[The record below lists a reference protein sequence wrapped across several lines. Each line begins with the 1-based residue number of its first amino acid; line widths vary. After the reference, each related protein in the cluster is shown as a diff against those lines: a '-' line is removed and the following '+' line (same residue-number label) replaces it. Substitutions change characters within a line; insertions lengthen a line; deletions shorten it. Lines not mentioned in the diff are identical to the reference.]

1 MARRAPTPLQPPTA
15 PFWSTTYGDLMSL
28 VLVFFVFLAAFSSID
43 ITHYR
48 QAQEA
53 MKGGP
58 GVLDKQDAVVE
69 APTLPESPEFQAAMA
84 DLGESMK
91 EAKLDRQ
98 VRVFWDT
105 QGVRIVLQDSI
116 LFAPAQAEMSPAYLK
131 VLDAAV
137 AVIRTLNVAEL
148 QVQGHTDDLPISTPQ
163 FPSNWELSSAR
174 ATSVLRYLVRTS
186 GLPARKLV
194 AQGYGE
200 FRPLV
205 PNSSPGNRA
214 QNRRV
219 EIYVLRQK

>member
-1 MARRAPTPLQPPTA
+1 MGRTPPKSVESPTA
-15 PFWSTTYGDLMSL
+15 PIWTTTYGDLMSL
-28 VLVFFVFLAAFSSID
+28 LLVFFVFLAAFSSID
-43 ITHYR
+43 VTQYR

-53 MKGGP
+53 VKGGS
-58 GVLDKQDAVVE
+58 GVLDKQDAVV
-69 APTLPESPEFQAAMA
+69 APTLPESPEFTQALEE
-84 DLGESMK
+84 LGETLR
-91 EAKLDRQ
+91 EQKLDRQ
-98 VRVFWDT
+98 VRVFWDQ

-116 LFAPAQAEMSPAYLK
+116 LFAPGQAELQPAYLS

-137 AVIRTLNVAEL
+137 ALLRGLNVAEV
-148 QVQGHTDDLPISTPQ
+148 QVQGHTDDLPISTAR

-174 ATSVLRYLVRTS
+174 ATSVLRYLELTS

-219 EIYVLRQK
+219 ELYVVRQK